1 MGVEIRKKEKA
12 YRASGEGEQVMRMQE
27 PEQWQQAR
35 QEGQEGSDLGAA
47 YSGRYDPEAQ
57 QEYIEVGAGD
67 DLQEQKIFPQEQV
80 SSRRNARST
89 IAIILSSIGFFLA
102 LAGII
107 LSSFA
112 LQFANGQQA
121 MLQVGVIGLV
131 SSIVVMFACI
141 VIFVIAVITLAMRLR
156 RERGWTGRTF
166 GRIR

>member
-1 MGVEIRKKEKA
+1 
-12 YRASGEGEQVMRMQE
+12 MRMQE

-67 DLQEQKIFPQEQV
+67 DWQEQKIFPQEQV

-131 SSIVVMFACI
+131 SSIVVMLACI

-156 RERGWTGRTF
+156 RERGSTGRAY

>member
-1 MGVEIRKKEKA
+1 
-12 YRASGEGEQVMRMQE
+12 MRMQE

-35 QEGQEGSDLGAA
+35 REGQEGSDLGAA
-47 YSGRYDPEAQ
+47 YSGRYVPEAQ
-57 QEYIEVGAGD
+57 QEYIEVVAGD
-67 DLQEQKIFPQEQV
+67 DEQEQKIYPQEQV

-102 LAGII
+102 LTGII

-121 MLQVGVIGLV
+121 MLQAGVIGLV
-131 SSIVVMFACI
+131 SSIVIMLACI
-141 VIFVIAVITLAMRLR
+141 AIFVIAVITLVVRLR

>member
-1 MGVEIRKKEKA
+1 
-12 YRASGEGEQVMRMQE
+12 MRMQE

-57 QEYIEVGAGD
+57 QEYIEVVAGD
-67 DLQEQKIFPQEQV
+67 DEQEQKIYPQEQV
-80 SSRRNARST
+80 SSRRTARST
-89 IAIILSSIGFFLA
+89 IAIILASLGFFLA

-131 SSIVVMFACI
+131 SSIVVLLVCVAFW
-141 VIFVIAVITLAMRLR
+141 VIAVVTLAIRTSRARRRTMRAGLR
-156 RERGWTGRTF
+156 TRYR
-166 GRIR
+166 

>member
-1 MGVEIRKKEKA
+1 
-12 YRASGEGEQVMRMQE
+12 MRMQE

-57 QEYIEVGAGD
+57 QEYIEVVAGD
-67 DLQEQKIFPQEQV
+67 DYQEQKIYPQEQV
-80 SSRRNARST
+80 SSRKTARST
-89 IAIILSSIGFFLA
+89 IAIILSSFGFFLA

-107 LSSFA
+107 FSSFA

-121 MLQVGVIGLV
+121 MLQAGVIGLV
-131 SSIVVMFACI
+131 SSIVVMLVCI
-141 VIFVIAVITLAMRLR
+141 AIFVIALVTLVMRLR
-156 RERGWTGRTF
+156 RERGWTGRAF